1 MSSTKSVITC
11 RGVRAKKAWSIAIAM
26 AMLVSSGG
34 PMFDQTV
41 KAQTAPVGAGF
52 DLNAGDLR
60 FIFRQIQIAQAH
72 SAGGQLFG
80 SGPNQIPDVRL
91 PFGLRAVD
99 GSNNHLDAGRTL
111 FGASDQRF
119 PRMTT
124 PHFRPASN
132 AAGAT
137 AYNPLGGD
145 VTDPRPRIISNLI
158 ADQTVRNPAAVA
170 AAGDAEAEPLGTLP
184 ITNVAPDAGLS
195 AASTRCS
202 PSSASSSTTASTS

>member
-1 MSSTKSVITC
+1 
-11 RGVRAKKAWSIAIAM
+11 VRAKKAWSIAIAM

-52 DLNAGDLR
+52 NLNAGDLR

-99 GSNNHLDAGRTL
+99 GSNNHLAPGTTL
-111 FGASDQRF
+111 FGAGGPVAVDGPTSCHTWR
-119 PRMTT
+119 
-124 PHFRPASN
+124 
-132 AAGAT
+132 AAE
-137 AYNPLGGD
+137 L
-145 VTDPRPRIISNLI
+145 
-158 ADQTVRNPAAVA
+158 
-170 AAGDAEAEPLGTLP
+170 
-184 ITNVAPDAGLS
+184 
-195 AASTRCS
+195 
-202 PSSASSSTTASTS
+202 

>member
-1 MSSTKSVITC
+1 MRSITC

-52 DLNAGDLR
+52 NLNAGDLR

-99 GSNNHLDAGRTL
+99 GSNNHLAPGTTL
-111 FGASDQRF
+111 FGAASHVGNSAAFEVRRWISSAKLSLPCFNREVRGNSSQSGLARASARF
-119 PRMTT
+119 P
-124 PHFRPASN
+124 A
-132 AAGAT
+132 
-137 AYNPLGGD
+137 
-145 VTDPRPRIISNLI
+145 
-158 ADQTVRNPAAVA
+158 
-170 AAGDAEAEPLGTLP
+170 
-184 ITNVAPDAGLS
+184 
-195 AASTRCS
+195 
-202 PSSASSSTTASTS
+202 